1 MTSNPTHQQGT
12 ERMRTAQDGGQS
24 DSESKETDSGA
35 FPRDVMRDVT
45 QEGLLLW
52 RSGQCLEEGT
62 GWLWE
67 LLANLGFFLFFH
79 VFCFWFSKIEFHSI
93 A

>member
-45 QEGLLLW
+45 QESDDVQQLQLRTPVQSVFREAGGLGPCGSRPNCPISLYL
-52 RSGQCLEEGT
+52 
-62 GWLWE
+62 
-67 LLANLGFFLFFH
+67 
-79 VFCFWFSKIEFHSI
+79 
-93 A
+93 